1 MDLNMVVLNGRLA
14 AVPDYRVLESG
25 SRMARLLVAVRS
37 EEPHS
42 RLDVLPVVWWEPED
56 EFVAAPPEVGSRVWI
71 TGSVQRRYWES
82 ADGRRSKLEVVAAH
96 VSVISEDCQTPE
108 SASRLGH

>member
-14 AVPDYRVLESG
+14 APPEHRVLESG

-42 RLDVLPVVWWEPED
+42 RLDILPVVWWEPEE
-56 EFVAAPPEVGSRVWI
+56 EFVAAPPDVGSRVWI
-71 TGSVQRRYWES
+71 TGSIQRRYWES
-82 ADGRRSKLEVVAAH
+82 ADGRRSKIEVVAVH
-96 VSVISEDCQTPE
+96 VAALSDEYHTPE
-108 SASRLGH
+108 SAVRLGH